1 MLRILLKVYDFTVPE
16 LEYFRNFCNFTKDDR
31 ELFELRKQ
39 NIPLE
44 QCAEVMNVSVST
56 VKRISRRV
64 NNKIIRVC

>member
-1 MLRILLKVYDFTVPE
+1 MKVYDFTVPE